1 MAHSAFGGRIGPWLP
16 KTAQKGSRMSSSSSI
31 IRSTTTLD
39 LAPASLAGSV
49 VAGAQT
55 TFTITD
61 GTDLF
66 NAIDD
71 IDAAAVPGATYTFVL
86 APSAANA
93 IVIDQPL
100 DAIALA
106 GGASLAIDGNGATLD
121 VTQASGG
128 LVVAAGSVSLAD
140 VTLAGPATTSSLTV
154 TAGATADLAEVT
166 GLGGSI
172 VVQGAR
178 ATLAL
183 APGETIGAATT
194 LDLADGATLA
204 PAGGTFTGPIVESGD
219 PTYSVAPGTLETVS
233 SAITG
238 SGNVVVDG
246 GGTVEFTSIGNTYS
260 GGTTITQGSTL
271 IVATTTSP
279 NGNPYDLTDAG
290 FVQFGTSASA
300 SIALNPGP
308 DGVADFQ
315 NVPFANR
322 STVSIAAPFYWVEDS
337 SGDTEVIPQTLSV
350 SDATGL
356 SAAIY
361 DIDLATQAGSI
372 AASGGSSAAPQF
384 TIDIR
389 SNIDLAQL
397 GGDLKAFNLAGGA
410 SVTVNGN
417 GHTLDGEQTYM
428 GLFAY
433 AGAVNVND
441 LTIANTRAIGGK
453 GGIAPV
459 AGGGGAGLGGGLFV
473 AAGADVTL
481 TDVTFTGDS
490 ATGGAGGK
498 GGLTPGGRTYNS
510 THGGGGGLDGGN
522 GGDGGPPRGFFAGSE
537 GGGGGVGLGANG
549 GSAPGGV
556 GGAGI
561 IPGAPAGQGDV
572 TPSFQ
577 IEQTGGASAGGG
589 GAGAFSGNGGAS
601 DNNPTASSAG
611 FGGGAGSSAGTVG
624 GLGGGGAGGVGH
636 YVNSSTLVSDGGQGG
651 FGGGG
656 GGGSTGSGGTGGGP
670 GGFGGG
676 NGSAG
681 FLIFTNGTRGG
692 VTGGSGGGGLG
703 AGGDIFVE
711 QGGTLSIEAGSL
723 GAAVVQGGAGG
734 GPGPKIDPSNKPQAG
749 SAYGSGIFIEGN
761 QGIELGAPPGQTLT
775 IAGTI
780 ADQDGSVAN
789 SGGTGAVTIDGGG
802 AVLFTAANTYTGG
815 TTITQGST
823 LVVSAITGN
832 DGNPYYMQDA
842 GFLELTTAVTSFS
855 LSTDAEDGPQDLQGL
870 PFAEHSE
877 FSYGSH
883 FYWVEDSVGGTELI
897 PQTMTVSDSFGM
909 TSAIREIDLAAQ
921 SANILA
927 GPNTPSSPSF
937 TIDISPNSDVDL
949 TAINTVATEIV
960 LNVGATLEIAPNA
973 SAGSGSVAFVGN
985 GDLLRLDA
993 ISGTI
998 ASTGSVTAVTEF
1010 AQLLDT
1016 IDLRNVPTGDVSV
1029 TSRDNSATVTIAGAY
1044 SFDVSGD
1051 FTHLTPESD
1060 GSGGTLIVAC
1070 YVEGT
1075 RIATPDGEW
1084 RIETLSRGDHV
1095 RLARGGSAEV
1105 VWLGRRRFDT
1115 AVHSEPHRV
1124 MPLRVRAHAF
1134 APNRPHDD
1142 LLLSPDHAV
1151 FVEGVLIPIG
1161 RLENSTTIVREDA
1174 ASLTYWHIELAAHEI
1189 ILAEGLPAES
1199 WLDTGN
1205 RAMFDNAQA
1214 DIGAAVVDPRRI
1226 WTERGCAPLVE
1237 TGPILSVVRERLAAR
1252 AALLGWKGPA
1262 SLEIKVEALGC
1273 ITVAIPAN
1281 ASRARVLSPSG
1292 YAQNDR
1298 RRLGALL
1305 RAVQIDDV
1313 PLSPQHY
1320 GRGFHAA
1327 ELHGS
1332 ALVRWTDGDAVLE
1345 FDPASK
1351 ARVLKLD
1358 VQSLLP

>member
-1 MAHSAFGGRIGPWLP
+1 
-16 KTAQKGSRMSSSSSI
+16 MSSSSSI

-93 IVIDQPL
+93 IVIDRPL

-106 GGASLAIDGNGATLD
+106 GGASLAIDGNGATFD

-233 SAITG
+233 SAISG

-246 GGTVEFTSIGNTYS
+246 GGTVEFTSIGNTYT

-271 IVATTTSP
+271 IVATTTRP

-290 FVQFGTSASA
+290 FLQLGTNASTN
-300 SIALNPGP
+300 IVLNPTP
-308 DGVADFQ
+308 DGVVDLQ
-315 NVPFANR
+315 NVPFADHALVNLP
-322 STVSIAAPFYWVEDS
+322 TPFYWVEDS

-397 GGDLKAFNLAGGA
+397 GGDLKAFNLAGDA

-441 LTIANTRAIGGK
+441 LTIANTRTVGGT
-453 GGIAPV
+453 GGLAPA

-481 TDVTFTGDS
+481 TDVIFSGDS

-498 GGLTPGGRTYNS
+498 GGLAPSARSLQITK
-510 THGGGGGLDGGN
+510 GGGGGLDGGD
-522 GGDGGPPRGFFAGSE
+522 GGAGGPPDQVSFSGSD

-549 GSAPGGV
+549 GSAPGGL

-561 IPGAPAGQGDV
+561 IPGAPAGQDDISGRLQV
-572 TPSFQ
+572 Q
-577 IEQTGGASAGGG
+577 QTGGASAGGG

-601 DNNPTASSAG
+601 ANLSLKQLTAG
-611 FGGGAGSSAGTVG
+611 FGGGSGTSPGSIG
-624 GLGGGGAGGVGH
+624 GLGGGGAGGAGHVTVSAGGSVETSVGG
-636 YVNSSTLVSDGGQGG
+636 GGQGG

-656 GGGSTGSGGTGGGP
+656 GGSS
-670 GGFGGG
+670 GG
-676 NGSAG
+676 NGGAG
-681 FLIFTNGTRGG
+681 GWGGGRGAEGFVILVDVMPAG

-711 QGGTLSIEAGSL
+711 QGGTLSIAGGAL
-723 GAAVVQGGAGG
+723 GAGTVQGGARG
-734 GPGPKIDPSNKPQAG
+734 GPGAEQVPGASAPQNG
-749 SAYGSGIFIEGN
+749 SAYGSGIFIQGN
-761 QGIELGAPPGQTLT
+761 QGVALGAPPGQTLT
-775 IAGTI
+775 VAGTI

-789 SGGTGAVTIDGGG
+789 SGDAGAVTVDGGG
-802 AVLFTAANTYTGG
+802 TVLFTAANTYTGG

-855 LSTDAEDGPQDLQGL
+855 LSTDAQDGPQDLQGL

-883 FYWVEDSVGGTELI
+883 FYWVQDSVGGTELI

-949 TAINTVATEIV
+949 TAVNTVATEIV

-1115 AVHSEPHRV
+1115 AVHSEPHLV

-1262 SLEIKVEALGC
+1262 SLEVKVEALGC